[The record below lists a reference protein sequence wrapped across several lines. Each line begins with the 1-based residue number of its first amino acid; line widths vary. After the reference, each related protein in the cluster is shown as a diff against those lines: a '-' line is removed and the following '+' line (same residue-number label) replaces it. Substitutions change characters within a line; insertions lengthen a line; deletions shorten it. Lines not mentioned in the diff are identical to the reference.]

1 MSKQNTNTG
10 AGFMVIPHSQ
20 GRNRKPQGPFRN
32 MKAVRN
38 WTAGRLHE
46 FAYVTV
52 IDKHGGKIIF
62 QGEGK

>member
-20 GRNRKPQGPFRN
+20 GRDRKPQGPFRN

-52 IDKHGGKIIF
+52 VFPGGVQHVI